1 MKYLIQLRIKS
12 WWGGGRIKKIKDFI
26 DLKFF
31 GMITFLAMK

>member
-12 WWGGGRIKKIKDFI
+12 WWGGKDKKIKDFI